1 MKFFCEY
8 CGNRIDAEK
17 NHKCPHCGASYKK
30 NKQFLKI
37 EEERKREKQINTEY
51 KNKILNHTLKTF
63 TFSKII
69 FIIPIIIF
77 FISVIVAIIFIA
89 KQFKSFDNVTEN
101 NVSVFEDITNIIDE
115 ETKNNIKEN
124 NVSVFEDIT
133 NIIDE
138 EIKNNIKEN
147 DNSFTEVIVGLD
159 EFGQT
164 EKYKVKITKYEVVP
178 DKFNRLEE
186 GYEYVKF
193 YLIVENLLNEE
204 IVKEDTYCIVD
215 GISQTNYMSSGYS
228 DLPMF
233 IAKGL
238 TVKGEATFE
247 VPINATSYDIK
258 YGDYITIHIEK

>member
-51 KNKILNHTLKTF
+51 KNKILNHTLRTF
-63 TFSKII
+63 AFSKII

-77 FISVIVAIIFIA
+77 FISIIVAIIFIA

-115 ETKNNIKEN
+115 E
-124 NVSVFEDIT
+124 
-133 NIIDE
+133 
-138 EIKNNIKEN
+138 IKNNIKEN
-147 DNSFTEVIVGLD
+147 DNSSTEVIVGLD

-164 EKYKVKITKYEVVP
+164 EKYKVKITKYEVMP

-204 IVKEDTYCIVD
+204 IAKEDTYCIVD

-258 YGDYITIHIEK
+258 YGDYITIHIKK

>member
-1 MKFFCEY
+1 MKKNNNLPKHKERQIESLNYQVDLECMY
-8 CGNRIDAEK
+8 IMLLSKYSRIEIGRPNK
-17 NHKCPHCGASYKK
+17 SSLF

-89 KQFKSFDNVTEN
+89 KQFKSFDNVT
-101 NVSVFEDITNIIDE
+101 
-115 ETKNNIKEN
+115 EN

>member
-89 KQFKSFDNVTEN
+89 KQFKSFDNVT
-101 NVSVFEDITNIIDE
+101 
-115 ETKNNIKEN
+115 EN

>member
-89 KQFKSFDNVTEN
+89 KQFKSFDNVT
-101 NVSVFEDITNIIDE
+101 
-115 ETKNNIKEN
+115 EN

-247 VPINATSYDIK
+247 VPINSTSYDIK